1 MRTVSHT
8 AQWTAAARALETEKP
23 NPLIRDPLARYLA
36 EPDGFQLLNKFGGG
50 GLQEFVAIRTHF
62 IDEVID
68 RVVNQGELRQIVFIA
83 AGMDTR
89 AYRLP
94 WHADARV
101 FEVDYEDLHDFKQTK
116 LDQLITQAQVDRRT
130 VNADLAQDWIPALV
144 EQGFDKDK
152 PTLWV
157 AEALFFFLTDAQA
170 GHLLETLYKT
180 SAPGSLLTL
189 DLVNEELITNPGT
202 QLFLSSLRSLGV
214 PWLFG
219 TNEPES
225 FLSEHGWQVQV
236 LSEPGE
242 EGAGLAYWPY
252 PVFPREIQSMPRNWL
267 IQAVVKDSL
276 ERFEE

>member
-170 GHLLETLYKT
+170 GHLLETLYKA

>member
-68 RVVNQGELRQIVFIA
+68 KVVNQGELRQIVFIA

-94 WHADARV
+94 WHEDARV

-144 EQGFDKDK
+144 EQGFDKNK

-157 AEALFFFLTDAQA
+157 AEALFFFLTEAQA
-170 GHLLETLYKT
+170 SHLLNTLYKA

-267 IQAVVKDSL
+267 IQAVVKDGV
-276 ERFEE
+276 ERIEE